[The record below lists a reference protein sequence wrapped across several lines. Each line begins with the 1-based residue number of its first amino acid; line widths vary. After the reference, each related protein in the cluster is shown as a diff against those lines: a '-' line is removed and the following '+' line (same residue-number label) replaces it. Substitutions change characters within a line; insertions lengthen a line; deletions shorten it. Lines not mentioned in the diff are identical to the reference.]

1 MCRKA
6 LLITWVAVSV
16 LALAGPLSA
25 QSLADVARQ
34 EEERRENITEP
45 AKVLTNDDLGPVPV
59 FTPPDSSGA
68 VQNGGA
74 AGETSEAAGGSTPVE
89 GGADGPQGESQSADA
104 PVQDQAYWSGRMN
117 ELQTTLNRN
126 ETFALA
132 LQSRINA
139 LTAEYVN
146 QADPVQQAALQT
158 ERDNTVA
165 EFGRVTKQIEADKQA
180 IADLQEEARR
190 SGVPAGWLR

>member
-6 LLITWVAVSV
+6 LLIAWVAVSV
-16 LALAGPLSA
+16 LALAGQLSA

-34 EEERRENITEP
+34 EEDRRRNIKDP

-59 FTPPDSSGA
+59 FTPPDASGA
-68 VQNGGA
+68 VQNGGGVA
-74 AGETSEAAGGSTPVE
+74 ETSETPGGSTPS
-89 GGADGPQGESQSADA
+89 GGSADGAQGESQPGDA
-104 PVQDQAYWSGRMN
+104 PARDQAYWSGRMS
-117 ELQTTLNRN
+117 ELQATLNRD

-139 LTAEYVN
+139 LTTQYTN